1 MRTTNLPVS
10 DVLFGQIRS
19 GILALLYGRPDQS
32 FYLRQIAR
40 HIGASTG
47 AVQRDITQLSKAGLI
62 NRIPLGSQVFYQANS
77 NSPIFA
83 EMRGLVTKT
92 VGVHDS
98 LLFLLAPYG
107 RKIKVGFVYGSVA
120 RHEEAAQSDVDLM
133 IVGNI
138 SLEELMP
145 TFAKAQALLGREINA
160 TVYSP
165 KEFRSKVDGGNHFLQ
180 SVLKDKK
187 LFLIGSEDE
196 LGKVGGIR
204 MAQAASHQ
212 SR

>member
-1 MRTTNLPVS
+1 
-10 DVLFGQIRS
+10 
-19 GILALLYGRPDQS
+19 
-32 FYLRQIAR
+32 
-40 HIGASTG
+40 
-47 AVQRDITQLSKAGLI
+47 
-62 NRIPLGSQVFYQANS
+62 
-77 NSPIFA
+77 
-83 EMRGLVTKT
+83 
-92 VGVHDS
+92 
-98 LLFLLAPYG
+98 
-107 RKIKVGFVYGSVA
+107 
-120 RHEEAAQSDVDLM
+120 
-133 IVGNI
+133 
-138 SLEELMP
+138 MP